1 VARRRETGI
10 ATPDALI
17 AATALTHR
25 IPLMTRNRR
34 HFERVARLHVIAP
47 ARSVAIHAPRLRAES
62 HDGRIVATSHQLRA
76 DSRASGC
83 GAAIRP

>member
-1 VARRRETGI
+1 
-10 ATPDALI
+10 
-17 AATALTHR
+17 
-25 IPLMTRNRR
+25 
-34 HFERVARLHVIAP
+34 VIAP